1 MESHTERDYIKI
13 VKSQKQKESWKQKE
27 KSQLSHTRTPTKSDS
42 IFPFRNHRGQK
53 TMGDVFKLLSEKKK
67 KLSTKNLISDKTIPK
82 SEGEINTFP
91 VKQTQDF
98 VAL

>member
-1 MESHTERDYIKI
+1 
-13 VKSQKQKESWKQKE
+13 
-27 KSQLSHTRTPTKSDS
+27 
-42 IFPFRNHRGQK
+42 
-53 TMGDVFKLLSEKKK
+53 MGDVFKLLSEKKTN